1 DSIKAC
7 EKAPTS
13 LVGTLRYSISSILR
27 DTDRV
32 PLHIPRHRITLLG
45 INSTPPRPIP
55 VPD

>member
-1 DSIKAC
+1 MKAC

-27 DTDRV
+27 DKDRV